1 MTRFGINLDLV
12 LIAIAAVAGGCA
24 PQEGPLVGSDARDM
38 EMYMIDDA
46 TDVTVSLPLH
56 ARLHAGEP
64 GQVRIEGEDNLI
76 ALIAVEDF
84 GEGRIE
90 ISAPADLGEIRQ
102 NQPIDLFIP
111 LRRHDAAGDGRR
123 GHHALGRSALHAR
136 ALGLMRA

>member
-1 MTRFGINLDLV
+1 MKRFGINLGLV
-12 LIAIAAVAGGCA
+12 LIAIAAAAGGCA
-24 PQEGPLVGSDARDM
+24 PEDGPLIGSDARDM

-46 TDVTVSLPLH
+46 TDVTVSLPFH

-84 GEGRIE
+84 GAGRIE
-90 ISAPADLGEIRQ
+90 ISAPADLGEIQQ

-111 LRRHDAAGDGRR
+111 YADMTRLQMDGADIMLWDDPRYMPE
-123 GHHALGRSALHAR
+123 LWD
-136 ALGLMRA
+136 